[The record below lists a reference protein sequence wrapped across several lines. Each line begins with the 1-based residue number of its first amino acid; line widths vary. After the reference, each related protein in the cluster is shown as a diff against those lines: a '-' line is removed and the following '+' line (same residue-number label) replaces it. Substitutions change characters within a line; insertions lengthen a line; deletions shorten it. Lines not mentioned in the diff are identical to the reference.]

1 MGAAGSFLKVTVNAC
16 FGIKQIEV
24 IVSIALALINEFAGI
39 PRQEYNRVL
48 RLYVFRVSFFVE
60 HLCQLACFCVVLA
73 KFGMV
78 LVAVYF
84 NQVEALLV
92 RCPTDVR
99 KVAVGRVACIQVNAF
114 ARCGVVDTYL
124 HLVAGHSC
132 HWIADIVHFAHTC
145 GNVYKRV
152 LSHHTFIHTVEGEQ
166 ITFRAPECT
175 FVDTEL
181 IAVYGL
187 AADDAFGLVRHR
199 LFVYV

>member
-1 MGAAGSFLKVTVNAC
+1 
-16 FGIKQIEV
+16 
-24 IVSIALALINEFAGI
+24 
-39 PRQEYNRVL
+39 
-48 RLYVFRVSFFVE
+48 
-60 HLCQLACFCVVLA
+60 
-73 KFGMV
+73 MV
-78 LVAVYF
+78 LVTVQF
-84 NQVEALLV
+84 N
-92 RCPTDVR
+92 D
-99 KVAVGRVACIQVNAF
+99 INAF
-114 ARCGVVDTYL
+114 FVRTPADIGEITVGGVSGFQINCFLSSRIVDADS
-124 HLVAGHSC
+124 HFVAGHSC